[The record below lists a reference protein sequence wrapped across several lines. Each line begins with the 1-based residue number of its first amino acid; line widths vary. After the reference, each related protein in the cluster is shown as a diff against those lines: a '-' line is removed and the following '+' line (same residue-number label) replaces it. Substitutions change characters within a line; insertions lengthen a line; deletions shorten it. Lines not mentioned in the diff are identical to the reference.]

1 MDDLISRQA
10 VIDAINSGL
19 LSIDD
24 YHFECP
30 SECNSMLEWA
40 VNAVKELP
48 TAEKRGKWMKTVT
61 FYPYCSECDW
71 MPEEDEMMHG
81 LYSYCPNCGAR
92 MEE

>member
-10 VIDAINSGL
+10 ALDAINSGML
-19 LSIDD
+19 TEDD
-24 YHFECP
+24 YHFECL

-48 TAEKRGKWMKTVT
+48 TAEPRIGKWI
-61 FYPYCSECDW
+61 PLSDGWAECSSCEHL
-71 MPEEDEMMHG
+71 ERVGG
-81 LYSYCPNCGAR
+81 LMCRYCPHCGAR